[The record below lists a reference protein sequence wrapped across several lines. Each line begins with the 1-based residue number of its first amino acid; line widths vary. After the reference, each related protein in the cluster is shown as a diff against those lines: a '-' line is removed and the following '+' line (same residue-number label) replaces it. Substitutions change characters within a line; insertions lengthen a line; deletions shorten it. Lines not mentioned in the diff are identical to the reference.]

1 MGNHNSD
8 IENETAYFYAVV
20 KNMDLKDSIKK
31 SKIDKHEISL
41 AEVVFDYS
49 SDIPNVDKQ
58 LSEKNSIEWIELME
72 NDELRDATCKLSTDE
87 KILLHYVFYEERT
100 QSELSKVYNI
110 AQQNIGKRISKLLKK
125 LKMFLSNK

>member
-100 QSELSKVYNI
+100 
-110 AQQNIGKRISKLLKK
+110 
-125 LKMFLSNK
+125 

>member
-1 MGNHNSD
+1 MGNHNND

-58 LSEKNSIEWIELME
+58 LSEKIQLNG
-72 NDELRDATCKLSTDE
+72 LSLWKMMSCDM
-87 KILLHYVFYEERT
+87 LLV
-100 QSELSKVYNI
+100 N
-110 AQQNIGKRISKLLKK
+110 
-125 LKMFLSNK
+125 

>member
-100 QSELSKVYNI
+100 QSKLSKVYNI

>member
-1 MGNHNSD
+1 MRNHSSD

-41 AEVVFDYS
+41 TEVVSDYF
-49 SDIPNVDKQ
+49 SDVPNVGKQ
-58 LSEKNSIEWIELME
+58 LSEKNSIEWIELIE
-72 NDELRDATCKLSTDE
+72 NDDLRDATCKLSTDE

-100 QSELSKVYNI
+100 QSEI
-110 AQQNIGKRISKLLKK
+110 AEIYSIKHQTISYRLNKIICKLKK
-125 LKMFLSNK
+125 HIFKK